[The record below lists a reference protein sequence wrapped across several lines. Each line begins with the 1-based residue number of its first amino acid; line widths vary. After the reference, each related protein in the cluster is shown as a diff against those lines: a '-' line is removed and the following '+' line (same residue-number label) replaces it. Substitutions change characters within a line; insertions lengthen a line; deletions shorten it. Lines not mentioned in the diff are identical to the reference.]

1 MFFDDPMTRAKRER
15 VKRQKQA
22 FFYVISGLM
31 LGGGLMNLLMELSR
45 GIN

>member
-22 FFYVISGLM
+22 VFYTITGLV
-31 LGGGLMNLLMELSR
+31 LGGGMMNLLIELSR
-45 GIN
+45 SFT